1 MLPLDF
7 WVFLVVFSLG
17 GHDIDTYRT
26 VSVGGGAFELCLP
39 SLGSFLTKLTL
50 RSQLLGQPNR
60 MTKVRTLAERDD
72 LEHDKVPDLS
82 SSLSRSGSVG
92 VGRPNSMLS
101 RLPEF

>member
-1 MLPLDF
+1 MC
-7 WVFLVVFSLG
+7 
-17 GHDIDTYRT
+17 
-26 VSVGGGAFELCLP
+26 VGGGAFELCLP

-60 MTKVRTLAERDD
+60 TTKVRTLAERDD

-92 VGRPNSMLS
+92 VGRPMIMLS